1 MQITP
6 FDVTEEML
14 TRFLSWKLP
23 SDFMPDA
30 GITFKRVYNETSPY
44 GPSVHEPTG
53 TNLFTAVQARAML
66 EHVLSSRA
74 TEPAP
79 VAWRWDR
86 SDGTSGYYD
95 QDPASFDIDMSD
107 KRWKWTPLYA
117 SRARSA
123 QLAPLQRTEP

>member
-74 TEPAP
+74 TEP
-79 VAWRWDR
+79 D
-86 SDGTSGYYD
+86 
-95 QDPASFDIDMSD
+95 
-107 KRWKWTPLYA
+107 LYN
-117 SRARSA
+117 RAA
-123 QLAPLQRTEP
+123 LQETR